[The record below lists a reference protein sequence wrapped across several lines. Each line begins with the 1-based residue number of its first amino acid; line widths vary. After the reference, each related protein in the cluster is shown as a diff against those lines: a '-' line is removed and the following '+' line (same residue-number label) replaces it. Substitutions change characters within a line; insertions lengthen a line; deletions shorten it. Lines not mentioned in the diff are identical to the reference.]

1 MILKVTLQES
11 LGVSGMLN
19 LLKMELRKLKASK
32 SFYFFIFLSLL
43 QAILVY
49 LLSGRLVATNGKNT
63 FNYML
68 FLQLSLSSGITI
80 GAFVVEV
87 VCSEFTSGYIK
98 NLISYGHK
106 RRNIYLAKAI
116 TAYIGICI
124 ITFIAPII
132 ITIINTHKNGFGE
145 VFTTSSFLF
154 IVKVFIMALIAHI
167 AVGSIAVL
175 VSFIVRKPVAGC
187 VIIVGMDFIN
197 RFLNL
202 AYVQKPN
209 LRWILDKYPYMQLS
223 SFFAEEITK
232 VQTIQSIMAFLGTIL
247 ISTVL
252 GIYILNRSD
261 I

>member
-1 MILKVTLQES
+1 MKVTSQEW
-11 LGVSGMLN
+11 LGGAEMLN

-32 SFYFFIFLSLL
+32 LFYFFIFLSLL
-43 QAILVY
+43 QAIPVY
-49 LLSGRLVATNGKNT
+49 LLSQRLGITNGKNT

-80 GAFVVEV
+80 GVFAVDV
-87 VCSEFTSGYIK
+87 VCNEFTSAYIK

-106 RRNIYLAKAI
+106 RRNIYLSKAI
-116 TAYIGICI
+116 TAYIGIYI

-154 IVKVFIMALIAHI
+154 MVKIFLMALIAHTAI
-167 AVGSIAVL
+167 GSMAVL

-187 VIIVGMDFIN
+187 VIIMGMDFIN
-197 RFLNL
+197 RLLNL
-202 AYVQKPN
+202 IYVQKPN
-209 LRWILDKYPYMQLS
+209 LRWALDKYPYMQLS
-223 SFFAEEITK
+223 SFFAEEVTEIQK
-232 VQTIQSIMAFLGTIL
+232 MQSIMAFLCTIL

-252 GIYILNRSD
+252 GIYIFKRSD